1 MRNTMKRLM
10 PILMVSFLLALP
22 ALACGG
28 SGTPAEVPTL
38 AASATPAPDPTLS
51 AGDHVE
57 RGIAFSG
64 DGDVEAA
71 IGEFEAALEL
81 DPGNA
86 EAHVKLGLIFID
98 KARYAEAATHFEAA
112 LAAEP
117 DNDAASGGL
126 CVAYAF
132 DQPDRAEAQCQ
143 AALERQPN
151 NADVHNG
158 LGIALAM
165 QRRYDEAVVA
175 FKEAIRLASDHP
187 WAHNNLGYTYL
198 QQGRLDEAIAEL
210 NVALRLNPENALA
223 HNNLGIAYA
232 RQGKYDQAI
241 PAYEKALEIDPS
253 IAGAYYDLGL
263 IYRDL
268 GQNENAIAS
277 FGKYLELYPDTSERA
292 NVDAMIAEL
301 QQPAAPG
308 TYIQFD
314 DALDYDSDDDA
325 DFFSFF
331 NSPASFFG
339 NGEDTITVTVQ
350 PQEGLDVS
358 ITVLDTS
365 TSNKIVL
372 ADVNETG
379 LGGEEHLTLTLP
391 DPGSAMGVFMISII
405 AVDGSGDY
413 HASFGGSPAVGF
425 FVSDGWEVNGVLGDQ
440 SALFVVVSALGG
452 SGKVIAIEATPRQE
466 DNLDLFITAVDTS
479 SNKNMGTLNDG
490 GVGEAEGDS
499 FTAGNSVYL
508 FIIGDQEGHP
518 GRVVIKYHQ

>member
-1 MRNTMKRLM
+1 MKRIWS
-10 PILMVSFLLALP
+10 ILMLGALLALP

-28 SGTPAEVPTL
+28 S
-38 AASATPAPDPTLS
+38 ATPEAPPTLS
-51 AGDHVE
+51 ASPTPASTPTPSAKDHVE
-57 RGIAFSG
+57 QGIAYS
-64 DGDVEAA
+64 DAGDVDAA
-71 IGEFEAALEL
+71 ITEYEAALDL
-81 DPGNA
+81 DPENV
-86 EAHVKLGLIFID
+86 EAHVNLGMIFID
-98 KARYAEAATHFEAA
+98 EARYAEAATHFEAA
-112 LAAEP
+112 LAVES

-132 DQPDRAEAQCQ
+132 NQPDRAEAQCQ

-151 NADVHNG
+151 NADVYNG
-158 LGIALAM
+158 LGIAIAM

-175 FKEAIRLASDHP
+175 FKEAIRLQPEHP
-187 WAHNNLGYTYL
+187 WAHNNLGFTYL
-198 QQGRLDEAIAEL
+198 KQDRLDEAIEEL
-210 NVALRLNPENALA
+210 NVALRINPENAQA
-223 HNNLGIAYA
+223 HYNLGLAFA
-232 RQGKYDQAI
+232 KQGKYDQAI
-241 PAYEKALEIDPS
+241 PSYQEALRFEPDM
-253 IAGAYYDLGL
+253 AAAYYDLGL
-263 IYRDL
+263 IYRNL
-268 GQNENAIAS
+268 GQREQAIAALEK
-277 FGKYLELYPDTSERA
+277 FLELAPDASDRA
-292 NVDAMIAEL
+292 NIEAMIAEMREPVAL
-301 QQPAAPG
+301 SPG
-308 TYIQFD
+308 TYIEFD

-339 NGEDTITVTVQ
+339 DGEDTVTVTVQ

-372 ADVNETG
+372 SDVNEAG
-379 LGGEEHLTLTLP
+379 PGGEEHLTLTLP

-413 HASFGGSPAVGF
+413 HAFFSGSPAVGF
-425 FVSDGWEVNGVLGDQ
+425 FLSNGWEVNGVLGDQ

-452 SGKVIAIEATPRQE
+452 SGKVISIEATPRQE

-490 GVGEAEGDS
+490 GVGEPEGDS

-508 FIIGDQEGHP
+508 FIVGDQKGHP
-518 GRVVIKYHQ
+518 GRVVINYHQ